1 MTTTKNSSVIFS
13 SRPDGFPIPGE
24 HLQVTN
30 DATINLDSVPLHG
43 GLLVKT
49 IALSV
54 DPYYRILMD
63 RTYKLGEPIFGHIVG
78 RVIRSEL
85 EGYNPGDYIY
95 TEEAP
100 FQEYAVV
107 TRGASQLRR
116 IEKDA
121 ATWVQYLGVLGMVTR
136 TAWIGYY
143 ALAKAKK
150 GETILVSTAAGGV
163 GSAVAQIAKEQ
174 GLKVIGSAGS
184 DEKVKYLKEELGL
197 DAAFNY
203 KTEDLEAVL
212 KREGPI
218 DIYWDHVGGKTL
230 ETVIGNMNPVG
241 RVIICGVI
249 EQYNSKDN
257 TGFGVKNFSLIHSRE
272 LTVAGFWV
280 NPLEKREGDFGFF
293 KEMPKLVREGKI
305 KIREEVRHG
314 LDTVPQFLLDIQK
327 GKNVGKAVVIVADE

>member
-1 MTTTKNSSVIFS
+1 MTTIKNSSVIFS
-13 SRPDGFPIPGE
+13 ARPEGFPIPGE
-24 HLQVTN
+24 HLIVSN
-30 DATINLDSVPLHG
+30 DATINLDSVPLNG

-63 RTYKLGEPIFGHIVG
+63 SVYKLGEPV
-78 RVIRSEL
+78 
-85 EGYNPGDYIY
+85 
-95 TEEAP
+95 
-100 FQEYAVV
+100 
-107 TRGASQLRR
+107 
-116 IEKDA
+116 
-121 ATWVQYLGVLGMVTR
+121 
-136 TAWIGYY
+136 
-143 ALAKAKK
+143 
-150 GETILVSTAAGGV
+150 
-163 GSAVAQIAKEQ
+163 VAQIAKQQ

-230 ETVIGNMNPVG
+230 ETVIENMNPVG
-241 RVIICGVI
+241 RIIICGVI
-249 EQYNSKDN
+249 DQYNSKESP
-257 TGFGVKNFSLIHSRE
+257 GFGIKNFRLVHSRE
-272 LTVAGFWV
+272 LTITGFWV
-280 NPLEKREGDFGFF
+280 NPLEKREGAFGFF
-293 KEMPKLVREGKI
+293 EEVPKLVKEGKI

-314 LDTVPQFLLDIQK
+314 FDAVPQFLLDIQQ